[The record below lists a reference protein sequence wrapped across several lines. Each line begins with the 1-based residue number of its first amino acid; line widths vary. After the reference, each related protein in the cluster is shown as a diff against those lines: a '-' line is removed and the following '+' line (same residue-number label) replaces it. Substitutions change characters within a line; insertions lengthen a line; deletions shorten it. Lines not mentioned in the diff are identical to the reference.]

1 MNLESFLDTTF
12 NIKKVKK
19 STYQILVVPNITK
32 QKELQ
37 KDSFVLVMSNVIK
50 ELNKKRSDL
59 FFHMPMPSFCKQ
71 LDFPNVKQHIFT
83 TPIFPNSMRSHYNF
97 FFWNQ

>member
-71 LDFPNVKQHIFT
+71 LDFPNVK
-83 TPIFPNSMRSHYNF
+83 
-97 FFWNQ
+97 